1 MGCALADWPPVGKP
15 MRDRKPKTP
24 PIAKVSP
31 QSPGRT
37 VPWGVGRLPR
47 SSPAPQLWRG
57 GWWLTTEA
65 RVGTWSPVTPHQLTK
80 LKGAVQRGPCR
91 MPPEGTCR
99 DTFPGVHPA
108 SSSCLHTAAKGM
120 WPVCGGGRA
129 WSPTQHEAIPGL
141 RLAAGP
147 MGGDTAGLVSSGGNA
162 AGSVGPHPQQQ
173 TPSRTALH
181 LKTSFPGAQGSLTV
195 TIWHPL
201 LTCPQIKKEPNDI
214 AYAHA
219 EH

>member
-80 LKGAVQRGPCR
+80 LKGAVQWGPCR

-99 DTFPGVHPA
+99 DTFPGFTQPQAHVYTRLPRACGLFVGVAELGPQPSTKPSLDWGWQQNPWVVTLQAWFLPEEMLLALWGLTRSNKPLHEPLCIWKPA
-108 SSSCLHTAAKGM
+108 SL
-120 WPVCGGGRA
+120 VLRA
-129 WSPTQHEAIPGL
+129 L
-141 RLAAGP
+141 
-147 MGGDTAGLVSSGGNA
+147 
-162 AGSVGPHPQQQ
+162 
-173 TPSRTALH
+173 
-181 LKTSFPGAQGSLTV
+181 
-195 TIWHPL
+195 
-201 LTCPQIKKEPNDI
+201 
-214 AYAHA
+214 
-219 EH
+219 